1 MKKIFA
7 FALAALALT
16 AVSCT
21 KEAGK
26 QETAT
31 VEKTFV
37 VNAPVE
43 QNGEGSRTYLE
54 GTKTILWSASDE
66 INVIAATTGNQYTF
80 TLKDGAGKASASFSG
95 EIAEADAEETVFYAL
110 YPNLPIK
117 TADLANGKISLN
129 SAIADTQKA
138 VKNGYDP
145 AFGIMTAVAQD
156 GAFTFR
162 HGMAY
167 FKIQVGTEGVYA
179 VRVETSNSRFG
190 GRPVYLAETGATSSI
205 ESATGRMSATIK
217 SESGPLEKDAVYY
230 IPVTVKNNSS
240 IQTLTVTYFYDE
252 DLTASASLE
261 TNAKSKVKLAE
272 GQIYNLGCPP
282 ISNDPQILADDV
294 TVNADVT
301 RIEVPYTLVN
311 PVEGGY
317 VGARIDPIYDN
328 TLIVNTLEE
337 GESSCIVLCDA
348 NTDTENAK
356 SARIVFLYVDP
367 SQEKPVATDTVVVT
381 QKKASAASSHVYT
394 IYASASKT
402 IVQTADGEEGGDYF
416 TSKGTSCANFSAG
429 DTGNYNV
436 ASFNIGGTDYYS
448 GIKLDSNGGVQ
459 FTTSATATTT
469 VQFWFA
475 RRKNGDSSAK
485 IKLVE
490 GDWSSSTK
498 TVELATP
505 FGTAGDSGE
514 IELKPGTQYSIVRS
528 DKEQALILV
537 VVTES

>member
-80 TLKDGAGKASASFSG
+80 TLTDGAGKASASFSG

-167 FKIQVGTEGVYA
+167 FKIQVGCEGVYA

-190 GRPVYLAETGATSSI
+190 GRPVYLAETGATSSV
-205 ESATGRMSATIK
+205 ESATGRTKATIK

-230 IPVTVKNNSS
+230 IPVTVKASN
-240 IQTLTVTYFYDE
+240 IETLTVTYFYDE

-294 TVNADVT
+294 TVNADIT
-301 RIEVPYTLVN
+301 RIEVPYTIVN
-311 PVEGGY
+311 AVEGGY
-317 VGARIDPIYDN
+317 VSAHIDPIYDN

-337 GESSCIVLCDA
+337 GESSFIALCDA

-367 SQEKPVATDTVVVT
+367 AQEKPVATDTVVVT
-381 QKKASAASSHVYT
+381 QKKAASASSHVYT
-394 IYASASKT
+394 IYASTSKT

-416 TSKGTSCANFSAG
+416 TSKGTACATFTAG
-429 DTGNYNV
+429 DTDNYNV
-436 ASFNIGGTDYYS
+436 ASFNIGATDYYS

-475 RRKNGDSSAK
+475 RRKNGDDSAK
-485 IKLVE
+485 IKMVE

-498 TVELATP
+498 TVDLSTP
-505 FGTAGDSGE
+505 FESAGDSGE

-528 DKEQALILV
+528 NKEQALILV

>member
-80 TLKDGAGKASASFSG
+80 TLTDGAGKASASFSG

-117 TADLANGKISLN
+117 TADLANGKIALN

-179 VRVETSNSRFG
+179 VRVETSNARFG
-190 GRPVYLAETGATSSI
+190 GRPIYLAETGATSSV
-205 ESATGRMSATIK
+205 ESANGRMSATIK
-217 SESGPLEKDAVYY
+217 PESGTLEKDAVYY

-240 IQTLTVTYFYDE
+240 IKTLTVTYFYDE

-261 TNAKSKVKLAE
+261 TAAKKETILSEGKV
-272 GQIYNLGCPP
+272 YNLGCPP

-311 PVEGGY
+311 PIEDGLVTAY
-317 VGARIDPIYDN
+317 VDPTYEN
-328 TLIVNTLEE
+328 TLDILSWEG
-337 GESSCIVLCDA
+337 GESSVIILCDA

-356 SARIVFLYVDP
+356 STRIVLAYVDTE
-367 SQEKPVATDTVVVT
+367 QEKAVATDTVVVT
-381 QKKASAASSHVYT
+381 QKKAASASSHVYT

-416 TSKGTSCANFSAG
+416 TSKGTSCANFTAG
-429 DTGNYNV
+429 ETDNYNV

-448 GIKLDSNGGVQ
+448 GIKLDSKGGVQ

-475 RRKNGDSSAK
+475 RRKTGDSSAK
-485 IKLVE
+485 IKMVE

-498 TVELATP
+498 TVELSTP
-505 FGTAGDSGE
+505 FESAGDSGE
-514 IELKPGTQYSIVRS
+514 IELKPGTQYSILQS
-528 DKEQALILV
+528 SKEQALILV

>member
-66 INVIAATTGNQYTF
+66 IKVIAATTGNQYTF
-80 TLKDGAGKASASFSG
+80 TLTDGAGKASASFSG

-167 FKIQVGTEGVYA
+167 FKIQVGCEGVYA

-205 ESATGRMSATIK
+205 ESATGRTKATIK

-240 IQTLTVTYFYDE
+240 IKTLTVTYFYDE

-261 TNAKSKVKLAE
+261 TAAKKETILSEGKV
-272 GQIYNLGCPP
+272 YNLGCPP

-311 PVEGGY
+311 PIEDGLVTAY
-317 VGARIDPIYDN
+317 VDPTYEN
-328 TLIVNTLEE
+328 TLDILSWEG
-337 GESSCIVLCDA
+337 GESSVIILCDA

-356 SARIVFLYVDP
+356 STRIVLAYVDTE
-367 SQEKPVATDTVVVT
+367 QEKAVATDTVVVT

-402 IVQTADGEEGGDYF
+402 IVQTADGEEGGHYF

-475 RRKNGDSSAK
+475 RRKDSETTAK

-490 GDWSSSTK
+490 GDWDSSVK
-498 TVELATP
+498 TGEFDTP
-505 FGTAGDSGE
+505 SGKAGTSGE

-528 DKEQALILV
+528 NKEQALILV

>member
-66 INVIAATTGNQYTF
+66 INVIAATSGNQYTF
-80 TLKDGAGKASASFSG
+80 TLTDGAGKASASFSG

-179 VRVETSNSRFG
+179 VRVETSNARFG

-205 ESATGRMSATIK
+205 ESATGRTKATIK
-217 SESGPLEKDAVYY
+217 SENGPLEKDAVYY
-230 IPVTVKNNSS
+230 IPVTTKPNSS
-240 IQTLTVTYFYDE
+240 IKTLTVTYFYDE
-252 DLTASASLE
+252 DLTVSASLE
-261 TNAKSKVKLAE
+261 TTAKSEVIPSEGKV
-272 GQIYNLGCPP
+272 YNLGCPP
-282 ISNDPQILADDV
+282 ISNDPQLIADDV

-301 RIEVPYTLVN
+301 RIEIPYTLVN
-311 PVEGGY
+311 PIEGGE
-317 VGARIDPIYDN
+317 VSAHVDPMYEN
-328 TLIVNTLEE
+328 TLIANALEE
-337 GESSCIVLCDA
+337 GESSFIVLCDA
-348 NTDTENAK
+348 NTDTENVK
-356 SARIVFLYVDP
+356 SARIILTYSTLELGEITRD
-367 SQEKPVATDTVVVT
+367 SVVVT
-381 QKKASAASSHVYT
+381 QKKAASAESHVYT
-394 IYASASKT
+394 IYASDNKT
-402 IVQTADGEEGGDYF
+402 IVQTADGEAGGDYF
-416 TSKGTSCANFSAG
+416 TNKQDAGASFTAG

-436 ASFNIGGTDYYS
+436 ASFNIGGTDYVS
-448 GIKLDSNGGVQ
+448 GIKLDSKGGVQ

-475 RRKNGDSSAK
+475 RRKTGDTSAK
-485 IKLVE
+485 IKMVE
-490 GDWSSSTK
+490 GDWDSSTK
-498 TVELATP
+498 TVELSTP

-514 IELKPGTQYSIVRS
+514 IELKPGTQYSILRS